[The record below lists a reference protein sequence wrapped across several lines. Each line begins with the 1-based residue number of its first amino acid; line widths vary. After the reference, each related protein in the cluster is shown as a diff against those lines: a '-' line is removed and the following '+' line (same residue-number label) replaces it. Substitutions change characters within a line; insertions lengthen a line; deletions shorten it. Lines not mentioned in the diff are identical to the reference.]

1 MSRMATIDA
10 FFNTR
15 SKHFVGQFEIA
26 FPGLCMSYASQKRSS
41 THANFHAFRCHS
53 FLGIPAFWASP
64 LPNPYSVLGIPFSYY
79 CSVLGIPLYPPGM
92 PKSLVFWSSPLTKFW
107 ISRENRKSF
116 RDDSA
121 RYRNIFQ
128 YLKRRFIRKALQ
140 KKTKR
145 LCENLPKSSSMTQN

>member
-10 FFNTR
+10 FLNTR
-15 SKHFVGQFEIA
+15 SNILLDSLKLR
-26 FPGLCMSYASQKRSS
+26 FPDFACPTRVKNARQRMQTSMLSAV
-41 THANFHAFRCHS
+41 T
-53 FLGIPAFWASP
+53 AFWASP

-116 RDDSA
+116 RDGF
-121 RYRNIFQ
+121 RQI
-128 YLKRRFIRKALQ
+128 
-140 KKTKR
+140 
-145 LCENLPKSSSMTQN
+145 